1 MIQQFD
7 PNKEHDNCGTE
18 ECCMQ
23 CDTATLYKDW
33 YLVAINPWH
42 KWYFN
47 PTTGQHKHIPYK
59 DKNE

>member
-1 MIQQFD
+1 MVEQFD

-23 CDTATLYKDW
+23 CDTATLGKDW
-33 YLVAINPWH
+33 YLIAINPWH

-47 PTTGQHKHIPYK
+47 PKTKETKYVKYK
-59 DKNE
+59 